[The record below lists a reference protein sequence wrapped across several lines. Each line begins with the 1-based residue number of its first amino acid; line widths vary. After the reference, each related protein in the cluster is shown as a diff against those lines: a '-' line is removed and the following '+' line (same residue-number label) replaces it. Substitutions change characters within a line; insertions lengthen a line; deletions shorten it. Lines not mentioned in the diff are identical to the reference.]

1 MTSCWRRLRRR
12 QHEGEDRLRDGKAG
26 GNGRADHAGPA
37 AVETCGGGWHVAD
50 VGRLVAETSAKG
62 ALASPDSLCHHTTR
76 SRAMVG
82 AGTTADES
90 LTYDMKR
97 A

>member
-12 QHEGEDRLRDGKAG
+12 QEGEDRLRDGKAG
-26 GNGRADHAGPA
+26 GNGRVDQVGPG

-50 VGRLVAETSAKG
+50 VGRLVAETSGKG
-62 ALASPDSLCHHTTR
+62 ALASVDSFCHQTTR
-76 SRAMVG
+76 SSAIVG
-82 AGTTADES
+82 AGTIADES
-90 LTYDMKR
+90 LTHDMKR

>member
-12 QHEGEDRLRDGKAG
+12 HEGEDHLRDGKAG
-26 GNGRADHAGPA
+26 RNGRADHAGPA

-62 ALASPDSLCHHTTR
+62 ALSSADSLCHQTTR
-76 SRAMVG
+76 SSAMVC

-90 LTYDMKR
+90 LTHDMKR

>member
-12 QHEGEDRLRDGKAG
+12 HGGEDRLRDDKAG

-37 AVETCGGGWHVAD
+37 SVETCGGGWHVAD
-50 VGRLVAETSAKG
+50 LGRLVAETSAKG
-62 ALASPDSLCHHTTR
+62 ALSSADSLCHHTTR
-76 SRAMVG
+76 SSAMVG
-82 AGTTADES
+82 AGTTADER
-90 LTYDMKR
+90 LTHDMKR